1 MLGVADCGALLLT
14 HSPIPLTRRCY
25 RVEACEQ
32 YSFGRPVQWGCFC
45 SASSDLLAV
54 KALASPEHSLICKLV
69 VRHGKAV
76 APYAFLPH
84 TGEV

>member
-1 MLGVADCGALLLT
+1 
-14 HSPIPLTRRCY
+14 
-25 RVEACEQ
+25 
-32 YSFGRPVQWGCFC
+32 
-45 SASSDLLAV
+45 LLAV
-54 KALASPEHSLICKLV
+54 KALTSPEHSLICKLV

>member
-1 MLGVADCGALLLT
+1 VLGVAVVPFSSLILT
-14 HSPIPLTRRCY
+14 HSLTRRYY
-25 RVEACEQ
+25 REEACEQ

>member
-1 MLGVADCGALLLT
+1 M
-14 HSPIPLTRRCY
+14 
-25 RVEACEQ
+25 
-32 YSFGRPVQWGCFC
+32 QWGCFC

-54 KALASPEHSLICKLV
+54 KALTSPEHSLICKLV